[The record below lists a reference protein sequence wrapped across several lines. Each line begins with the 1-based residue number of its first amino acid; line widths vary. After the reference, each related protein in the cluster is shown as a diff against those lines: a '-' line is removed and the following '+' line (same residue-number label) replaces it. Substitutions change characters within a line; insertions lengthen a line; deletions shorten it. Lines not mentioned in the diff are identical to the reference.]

1 MASSAQSVIWRATDS
16 TGDAGAE
23 PTTTVGTE
31 DIIEFNLGAVVN
43 KNGFIMNTRFTLSSS
58 VAVNEMPASINKLQD
73 TGVGG
78 IIIYVTGSIEDPETT
93 SGGLKPAHK
102 FKTWMLEDKTINVT
116 DKVFPKGRFGLRLN
130 DFDALDLTPTADR
143 GYILSDIDFTRSG
156 DTKGK
161 LEFIATLRFN
171 GSIGTAT
178 DGQYIW

>member
-1 MASSAQSVIWRATDS
+1 MASAAQSVIWRATS
-16 TGDAGAE
+16 GSGTE
-23 PTTTVGTE
+23 PATNAGTE
-31 DIIEFNLGAVVN
+31 DIIEFNAGSVVN
-43 KNGFIMNTRFTLSSS
+43 KNGFIINTRFTLSSS

-78 IIIYVTGSIEDPETT
+78 IIIYVTGSIEDPETV

-102 FKTWMLEDKTINVT
+102 FKTWMLEDKTNT
-116 DKVFPKGRFGLRLN
+116 TFLKGRFGLRLN

-178 DGQYIW
+178 SGQYIW

>member
-1 MASSAQSVIWRATDS
+1 MASGAQSVIWRVTS
-16 TGDAGAE
+16 TGAE
-23 PTTTVGTE
+23 PTGTTGTE
-31 DIIEFNLGAVVN
+31 DIIEFNTGAVVN

-78 IIIYVTGSIEDPETT
+78 IIIYVTGSIADPQTI

-102 FKTWMLEDKTINVT
+102 FKTWMLEDKTNA
-116 DKVFPKGRFGLRLN
+116 DFPKGRFGLRLD
-130 DFDALDLTPTADR
+130 DFDALDLTPHADR

-178 DGQYIW
+178 SGQYIW

>member
-1 MASSAQSVIWRATDS
+1 MASAAQSVIWRATS
-16 TGDAGAE
+16 GSGTE
-23 PTTTVGTE
+23 PATNAGTE
-31 DIIEFNLGAVVN
+31 DIIEFNAGSVVN
-43 KNGFIMNTRFTLSSS
+43 KNGFIINTRFTLSSS

-78 IIIYVTGSIEDPETT
+78 IIIYVTGSIEDPETV

-102 FKTWMLEDKTINVT
+102 FKTWMLEDKTNT
-116 DKVFPKGRFGLRLN
+116 TFLKGRFGLRLN

-171 GSIGTAT
+171 GSIGTPT
-178 DGQYIW
+178 SGQYIW